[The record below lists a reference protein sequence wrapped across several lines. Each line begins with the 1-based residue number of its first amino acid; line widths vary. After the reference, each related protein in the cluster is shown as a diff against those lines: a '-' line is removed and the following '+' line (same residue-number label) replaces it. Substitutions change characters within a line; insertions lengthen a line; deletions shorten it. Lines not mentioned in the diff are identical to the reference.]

1 MLTQPTSLDMLQ
13 NYNSKQ
19 FMCVPTN
26 NTSKQVFH
34 PPFTVLKTETQRS
47 DSAEVT
53 QPENGNAGIPSQ
65 SSSKA
70 YALSRFHT
78 KEGRVALLEEH
89 VIKPRCTSYL
99 PSYLTSGSLSF
110 LTCKT
115 GTTKDPITWATAKT
129 KWVNTYIVLRKV
141 PGIM

>member
-13 NYNSKQ
+13 NCNSKQ

-53 QPENGNAGIPSQ
+53 QPENGNAGIDQ
-65 SSSKA
+65 MQIM
-70 YALSRFHT
+70 T
-78 KEGRVALLEEH
+78 KTNTLG
-89 VIKPRCTSYL
+89 P
-99 PSYLTSGSLSF
+99 
-110 LTCKT
+110 T
-115 GTTKDPITWATAKT
+115 G
-129 KWVNTYIVLRKV
+129 
-141 PGIM
+141 